1 VEKWHEGG
9 CDSAGSRGAGVV
21 GWARPATSLG
31 GTSQQPES
39 RQGRGLAAQDRGSR
53 RGLPGGA
60 GDGHSNHHCPVPP
73 HHPAP
78 SKYRF
83 PLLFPLSLTKIS
95 SLQEFS
101 MARESYQAL
110 FVPFIYETPFDL
122 SAKCSKHCNIK
133 LLSLQH

>member
-1 VEKWHEGG
+1 M
-9 CDSAGSRGAGVV
+9 A
-21 GWARPATSLG
+21 
-31 GTSQQPES
+31 Q
-39 RQGRGLAAQDRGSR
+39 RGLRQRGEQRSRRGGLGSASNELGRNEPTAREQAGLGARCPGLGEQEGSPGGSR
-53 RGLPGGA
+53 RPSQQSPLPG
-60 GDGHSNHHCPVPP
+60 SPSPSCSIKVPIP
-73 HHPAP
+73 T
-78 SKYRF
+78 SF
-83 PLLFPLSLTKIS
+83 SLSLTKIS